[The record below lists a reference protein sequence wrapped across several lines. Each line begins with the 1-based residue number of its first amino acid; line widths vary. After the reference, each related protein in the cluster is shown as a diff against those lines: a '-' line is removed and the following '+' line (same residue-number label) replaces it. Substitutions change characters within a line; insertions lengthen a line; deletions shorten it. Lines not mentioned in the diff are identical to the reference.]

1 MMNSAP
7 AVVGVSDGLAAFSRS
22 SQRGPALAW
31 ARGAAAAGWPSESGL
46 VPMIRARIVLI
57 EGILQLVAHQLNLP
71 IALAI
76 VNVVA
81 LLARRGITVPGQ
93 VKVLESDVELGCR
106 EVLLFSPIFFCVY

>member
-1 MMNSAP
+1 MA
-7 AVVGVSDGLAAFSRS
+7 
-22 SQRGPALAW
+22 
-31 ARGAAAAGWPSESGL
+31 ESGL

-57 EGILQLVAHQLNLP
+57 EGILELVAHQLNLP

-76 VNVVA
+76 VNVVT

-106 EVLLFSPIFFCVY
+106 EVFPVLSIVPAAWPISAV